1 MRSLQT
7 MNAPEHSKRNRRLG
21 LVLGLLFAG
30 VFAIVTTVI
39 VTRSKVPPAV
49 EGAME
54 SFKTPVLWF
63 IGFFLVIVAIVEIV
77 LRVVK
82 GRVRENGNPE

>member
-1 MRSLQT
+1 
-7 MNAPEHSKRNRRLG
+7 MNAPEYRKRNLRLG
-21 LVLGLLFAG
+21 IILSLLF
-30 VFAIVTTVI
+30 VVLFIVAMRI
-39 VTRSKVPPAV
+39 MVTGSKVPPAV

-54 SFKTPVLWF
+54 SIKAPILWF

-77 LRVVK
+77 LRGVK